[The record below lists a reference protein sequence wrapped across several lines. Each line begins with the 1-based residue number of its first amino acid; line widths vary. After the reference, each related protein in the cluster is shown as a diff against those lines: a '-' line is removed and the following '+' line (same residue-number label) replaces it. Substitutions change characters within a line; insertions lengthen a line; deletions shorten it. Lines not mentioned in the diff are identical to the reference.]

1 MNKKQ
6 MNRIECAY
14 SFRQDF
20 DEVHKRNR
28 RNPSLKPMG
37 NEIVIDDSWSIILPE
52 YADPLLEYTA
62 VDLQDYFRVSMNLN
76 LVLRHISSGPSIVL
90 STEKRKE
97 GKARSFQFEVT
108 AGLVR
113 ISGTDPA
120 GVAQGGYYLEDLMNL
135 REAPFLEQGSVYREP
150 LFSPRMVHSGW
161 GLDQFP
167 DSHLNAIAHAGF
179 DSILLFV
186 KGPGQTTHGYMD
198 FNNLIDRCEKYG
210 LGVYFYSYLPSYK
223 HPDEPDAEAFFDQS
237 YGAVFQASPKAKGL
251 ILVGESCRF
260 PSRDERTS
268 GRNGNECAEKIDYRP
283 LPGYFPCRDYPDWL
297 NAVKKAVYK
306 YAPHAD
312 IVFWTYNWGRVEA
325 APRIDLINHLPKDVS
340 LQATFEMFETIT
352 RYPNHQTVQAD
363 YSITFP
369 GPGKYFKSEAEA
381 AAKRGLR
388 LYTMSNTAGRTWD
401 FGVVPYVPVPQQWIR
416 RFRAMQEAH
425 ERWGLSGVMDSHHF
439 GWFPSEISE
448 LAKWC
453 FWSPAVDPDKIL
465 MKIATRDFGADAAE
479 LAVRAWQLWSQ
490 AIDSYTPG
498 FDDQAGPLRVG
509 PSYPLRFKPCLY
521 PHAGYGKIYP
531 TSPQSPVGTRW
542 LNPDYF
548 PEHLFNMSSCGR
560 RIPEDI
566 QIMTKALALW
576 EEGNTIMQ
584 QALEKVPYAKLEHA
598 AKIVGV
604 GEFCSRAIR
613 TMIHTKRWWLLNR
626 RLEIEYD
633 FTEAG
638 KILDELDQIIEA
650 EYDNVERTIPLVEAD
665 SRLGWEPSM
674 DYIGGIRQLRWKLNY
689 LETLRRHTLPD
700 YRKTLCKNPIMLY
713 DQSEPPA
720 KSED

>member
-1 MNKKQ
+1 MNKNQ
-6 MNRIECAY
+6 MDRIECAY

-28 RNPSLKPMG
+28 RNSSLKPME
-37 NEIVIDDSWSIILPE
+37 NEIAVDDSWSIVLPE
-52 YADPLLEYTA
+52 DGDHLLEYTA

-76 LVLRHISSGPSIVL
+76 LALRHASAGPSIVL
-90 STEKRKE
+90 SVEKRK
-97 GKARSFQFEVT
+97 GAKARSFRFEVT

-113 ISGTDPA
+113 IIGTDPA
-120 GVAQGGYYLEDLMNL
+120 GTAQGGYYLEDLMNL
-135 REAPFLEQGSVYREP
+135 REAPFLEQESVYREP

-210 LGVYFYSYLPSYK
+210 LGVYFYSYLPSFK
-223 HPDEPDAEAFFDQS
+223 HPDEPDAEVFFDQS
-237 YGAVFQASPKAKGL
+237 YGAIFRASPKAKGL

-268 GRNGNECAEKIDYRP
+268 GRNDNESSEKIDYRP
-283 LPGYFPCRDYPDWL
+283 APGYFPCRDYPDWL

-325 APRIDLINHLPKDVS
+325 GPRIDLINHLPKDIS

-352 RYPNHQTVQAD
+352 KYPNHQTVQAD

-369 GPGKYFKSEAEA
+369 GPGAYFRSEAEA

-388 LYTMSNTAGRTWD
+388 LYTMANTAGRTWD

-425 ERWGLSGVMDSHHF
+425 DRWGLSGVMDSHHF
-439 GWFPSEISE
+439 GWFPSVISE

-453 FWSPAVDPDKIL
+453 FWSPVVDPDKML
-465 MKIATRDFGADAAE
+465 LKIAARDFGVDAAE
-479 LAVRAWQLWSQ
+479 LAVRGWQLWSQ

-521 PHAGYGKIYP
+521 PHASYGKNYP
-531 TSPQSPVGTRW
+531 TSPQSPVGARW

-548 PEHLFNMSSCGR
+548 PEHLFNMSSSGR

-566 QIMTKALALW
+566 RIMTQALALW
-576 EEGNTIMQ
+576 EEGNTLMQ
-584 QALEKVPYAKLEHA
+584 QALEKVPAAKREHA

-613 TMIHTKRWWLLNR
+613 TMVHTKRWWLLNL

-633 FTEAG
+633 FTAAG
-638 KILDELDQIIEA
+638 KIMDELEQIIDA

-674 DYIGGIRQLRWKLNY
+674 DYIGGIVQLHWKLNY
-689 LETLRRHTLPD
+689 LETLRKHTLPD
-700 YRKTLCKNPIMLY
+700 YRKSLCKNPVMFY
-713 DQSEPPA
+713 VQSE
-720 KSED
+720 S